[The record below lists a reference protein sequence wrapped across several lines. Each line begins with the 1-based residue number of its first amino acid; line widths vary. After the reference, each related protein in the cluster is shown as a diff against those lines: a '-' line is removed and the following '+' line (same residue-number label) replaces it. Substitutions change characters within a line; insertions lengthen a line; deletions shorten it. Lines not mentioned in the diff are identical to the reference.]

1 MKVPRRVSAG
11 LAVIAFAFAVA
22 PSAMGQRPEREPLP
36 PSDPFVIEDI
46 CAFPVLLEELENRA
60 TITRFSDGREKITG
74 TLKIRLTNLDEP
86 TKSRVLNVSGPA
98 HFVPT
103 ADGGVVLKGTGRW
116 LWFFA
121 PGELGEGTP
130 GMMMLLSGHARLTI
144 SPEGD
149 LSFNVIGGRARDVCA
164 LLA

>member
-1 MKVPRRVSAG
+1 MTINRRASTG
-11 LAVIAFAFAVA
+11 LAVIALALAVA
-22 PSAMGQRPEREPLP
+22 PTAMGQRPEREPLP

-46 CAFPVLLEELENRA
+46 CSFPVLLEELVNRA

-74 TLKIRLTNLDEP
+74 TLKIRLTNVDEP
-86 TKSRVLNVSGPA
+86 RKSRVFNISGPA
-98 HFVPT
+98 HFRPT

-116 LWFFA
+116 LWFFV
-121 PGELGEGTP
+121 PGELGEGTS

-144 SPEGD
+144 SPEGE
-149 LSFNVIGGRARDVCA
+149 LSFTVVGGRAQDVCT

>member
-1 MKVPRRVSAG
+1 MRIHRAASVG
-11 LAVIAFAFAVA
+11 LAIIALLAVA
-22 PSAMGQRPEREPLP
+22 PAAMAQQPEREPLP

-46 CAFPVLLEELENRA
+46 CAFPVLLEELVNRA
-60 TITRFSDGREKITG
+60 TLTRFPDGREKITG
-74 TLKIRLTNLDEP
+74 TLKIRLTNVDQP
-86 TKSRVLNVSGPA
+86 AKSRVFNISGPA
-98 HFVPT
+98 HFLPT
-103 ADGGVVLKGTGRW
+103 PDGGVVLKGTGRW

-130 GMMMLLSGHARLTI
+130 GMMILLSGHARLTI

-149 LSFNVIGGRARDVCA
+149 LSFTVVGGRAQNVCS